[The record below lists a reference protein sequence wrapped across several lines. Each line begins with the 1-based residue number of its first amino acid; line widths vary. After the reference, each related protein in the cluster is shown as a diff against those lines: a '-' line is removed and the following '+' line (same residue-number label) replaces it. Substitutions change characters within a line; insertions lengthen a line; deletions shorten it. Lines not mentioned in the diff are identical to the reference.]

1 MPRLLFEKTGS
12 AVWMSHLDLMR
23 LMQRAFKR
31 AGLPLTHTHGFNP
44 RPSVSIALPLSVGV
58 ESVCEI
64 LDFDLEGDLPPMET
78 IQTRLNAALVPGI
91 TVRQVYMDG
100 RKIRDLA
107 LLRCRL
113 GLEYDGGIPA
123 GATDAI
129 ATLFARESLMV
140 EKKSKN
146 GILEQD
152 IRPMIREMFVAQTGE
167 KELRVEALITCQN
180 PSLNPMQLYG
190 AIVRYLPEV
199 APDFCTCRREE
210 LYDEKETIF
219 VFTK

>member
-31 AGLPLTHTHGFNP
+31 AGLPLTHTQGFNP

-58 ESVCEI
+58 ESVCEL
-64 LDFDLEGDLPPMET
+64 LDFDLEGELPPMET

-91 TVRQVYMDG
+91 AVRQVYMDG

-152 IRPMIREMFVAQTGE
+152 IRPMIRELSVAQTGE

-219 VFTK
+219 R